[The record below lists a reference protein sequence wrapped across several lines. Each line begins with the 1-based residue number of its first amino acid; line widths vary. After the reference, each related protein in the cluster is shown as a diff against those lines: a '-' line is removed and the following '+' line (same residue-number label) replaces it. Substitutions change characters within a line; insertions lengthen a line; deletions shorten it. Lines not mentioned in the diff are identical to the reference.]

1 MQLKAGVP
9 VAQWT
14 FFNDHQAEVSK
25 SICID
30 ELQKGAAHRG
40 AFFFSFRKKSVSSFS
55 QENVPENAIAVALIL
70 PDLTRS
76 VAEEHLSELE
86 KLIETAGGAV
96 VDRVFAK
103 RPRPDPATYVGS
115 GKAEQIK
122 SLAANSGAKLIVFDD
137 DLSPAQARNL
147 EKITEVKVIDRSGL
161 ILDIFAGRARSR
173 EARTQVE
180 LAQLEY
186 MLPRLTRAWTHL
198 ERQAGGIGTRGVGET
213 QLELDRRIIRN
224 RIARLKEELTKIE
237 RTRETQRK
245 SRNAAF
251 TVALVGYTNAGKSTL
266 FNRLTSGSA
275 EAADKLFATLDA
287 KSAKAAFEMPRET
300 VVIDTVGFIRKLPHH
315 LVASFRSTMEE
326 AVAADLVL
334 HVIDS
339 SHPQFED
346 QRAVGEDVLRDLGV
360 KLDRVI
366 EVYNKADRTDA
377 FELRRKNAASVSA
390 LTGRN
395 IDRLIDIIRDRELE
409 NGEVLHLEIPHN
421 DARVIA
427 TAARSRRGLR
437 TARHRWR
444 HAHHRVDSARCRS
457 ISSRRTRQQVC

>member
-1 MQLKAGVP
+1 
-9 VAQWT
+9 
-14 FFNDHQAEVSK
+14 
-25 SICID
+25 
-30 ELQKGAAHRG
+30 
-40 AFFFSFRKKSVSSFS
+40 
-55 QENVPENAIAVALIL
+55 VPENVIAVALLL

-76 VAEEHLSELE
+76 VAEEHLAELE
-86 KLIETAGGAV
+86 KLIETAGGTV

-122 SLAANSGAKLIVFDD
+122 SLAAKGGASLIVFDD

-245 SRNAAF
+245 SRHAVF

-275 EAADKLFATLDA
+275 DAADKLFATLDA
-287 KSAKAAFEMPRET
+287 KSARAAFAMPRET
-300 VVIDTVGFIRKLPHH
+300 VIIDTVGFIRKLPHH

-346 QRAVGEDVLRDLGV
+346 QRTVGDDVLRGLGV
-360 KLDRVI
+360 QMDRVI
-366 EVYNKADRTDA
+366 EVYNKADLAEGYRG
-377 FELRRKNAASVSA
+377 FEVARSRGEDSPEHRETAKPRDLATAKSATVSA
-390 LTGRN
+390 LTGRS
-395 IDRLIDIIRDRELE
+395 IERLIEIIRGRELE
-409 NGEVLHLEIPHN
+409 NGEIIRLEIPHN

-427 TAARSRRGLR
+427 RLHDIAQVYEQRVTDRAMLITAWIPRDVLHLFEEYAAVGLLKP
-437 TARHRWR
+437 AK
-444 HAHHRVDSARCRS
+444 VG
-457 ISSRRTRQQVC
+457 

>member
-1 MQLKAGVP
+1 MP
-9 VAQWT
+9 
-14 FFNDHQAEVSK
+14 
-25 SICID
+25 
-30 ELQKGAAHRG
+30 
-40 AFFFSFRKKSVSSFS
+40 
-55 QENVPENAIAVALIL
+55 ENVIAVALIL
-70 PDLTRS
+70 PDLTRG
-76 VAEEHLSELE
+76 VAEEHLAELE
-86 KLIETAGGAV
+86 KLIETAGGTV

-122 SLAANSGAKLIVFDD
+122 SLVAKTGAKLIVFDD

-245 SRNAAF
+245 SRSAVF
-251 TVALVGYTNAGKSTL
+251 SVALVGYTNAGKSTL

-275 EAADKLFATLDA
+275 EMADKLFATLDA
-287 KSAKAAFEMPRET
+287 KSARAVFEMPRET

-346 QRAVGEDVLRDLGV
+346 QRAVGEEVLRDLGV
-360 KLDRVI
+360 QMDRVI
-366 EVYNKADRTDA
+366 EVYNKADLT
-377 FELRRKNAASVSA
+377 EEGLRGLAKNRATVSA

-395 IDRLIDIIRDRELE
+395 IDRLIDIIRERELE
-409 NGEVLHLEIPHN
+409 NGEVIQLEIPHN

-427 TAARSRRGLR
+427 KLHDVAQVYEQRVTDRAMILTAWIPRDALHLFEAYAAVGLLKP
-437 TARHRWR
+437 AK
-444 HAHHRVDSARCRS
+444 VS
-457 ISSRRTRQQVC
+457 

>member
-1 MQLKAGVP
+1 MP
-9 VAQWT
+9 
-14 FFNDHQAEVSK
+14 
-25 SICID
+25 
-30 ELQKGAAHRG
+30 
-40 AFFFSFRKKSVSSFS
+40 
-55 QENVPENAIAVALIL
+55 ENVIAVALIL
-70 PDLTRS
+70 PDLTRG
-76 VAEEHLSELE
+76 VAEEHLAELE
-86 KLIETAGGAV
+86 KLIETAGGTV

-122 SLAANSGAKLIVFDD
+122 SLVAKTGAKLIVFDD

-245 SRNAAF
+245 SRSSVF
-251 TVALVGYTNAGKSTL
+251 SVALVGYTNAGKSTL

-275 EAADKLFATLDA
+275 EMADKLFATLDA
-287 KSAKAAFEMPRET
+287 KSARAVFAMPRET
-300 VVIDTVGFIRKLPHH
+300 VIIDTVGFIRKLPHH

-346 QRAVGEDVLRDLGV
+346 QRAVGEEVLRELGV
-360 KLDRVI
+360 QMDRVI
-366 EVYNKADRTDA
+366 EVYNKADLT
-377 FELRRKNAASVSA
+377 EEGLRSLAKNRATISA

-395 IDRLIDIIRDRELE
+395 IERLIDIIRERELE
-409 NGEVLHLEIPHN
+409 NGEVIQLEIPHN

-427 TAARSRRGLR
+427 KLHDVAQVYEQRVTDRAMILTAWIPRDALHLFEAYAATGLLEP
-437 TARHRWR
+437 AK
-444 HAHHRVDSARCRS
+444 VS
-457 ISSRRTRQQVC
+457 